1 MSETTQKKR
10 SCSVQ
15 SAKQKGRSFEDTI
28 VKYLQ
33 DYFGLDSDDIRRA
46 PASVNGVDIQRISED
61 ARKKIPFSIECK
73 SQATIKVKEW
83 WKQAEKNTED
93 ESSPALIFRVPNTS
107 TILTIINFVDF
118 MELVSKKP
126 KSLNSNTTFNN
137 DILQE
142 IQNLH
147 GKYQQDYV
155 RLLEKYKI

>member
-1 MSETTQKKR
+1 MIKLTETKKR
-10 SCSVQ
+10 ISVS

-28 VKYLQ
+28 IKNLQ
-33 DYFGLDSDDIRRA
+33 DYFNLTDDDIRRA
-46 PASVNGVDIQRISED
+46 PASVNGVDIQRMSED

-93 ESSPALIFRVPNTS
+93 ESSPALIFRIPNTS

-118 MELVSKKP
+118 MELVAKKP
-126 KSLNSNTTFNN
+126 KSLNTNTTFNN
-137 DILQE
+137 DIIQE

-147 GKYQQDYV
+147 SKYMQDYV
-155 RLLEKYKI
+155 RLLEKYKV